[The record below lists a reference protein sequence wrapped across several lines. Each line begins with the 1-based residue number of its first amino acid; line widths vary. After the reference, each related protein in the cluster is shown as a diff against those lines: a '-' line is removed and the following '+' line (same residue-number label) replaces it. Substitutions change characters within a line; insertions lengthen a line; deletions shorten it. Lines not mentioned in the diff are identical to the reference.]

1 MRSIK
6 DFIDL
11 LKFLFY
17 YAYDYIYV
25 KNKPIPPD
33 YRLYYSYVLAMVQ
46 FYWLL
51 VIVCINLR
59 HTVMKYSTHENLEIM
74 KSIILRALEQAV

>member
-33 YRLYYSYVLAMVQ
+33 YRLYYSYVLATVQ
-46 FYWLL
+46 LYWLL
-51 VIVCINLR
+51 TIIYINLR
-59 HTVMKYSTHENLEIM
+59 GVVMKYNTHEHLEIM
-74 KSIILRALEQAV
+74 RTIILRAFEQAV

>member
-46 FYWLL
+46 LYWLL
-51 VIVCINLR
+51 TIIYINLR
-59 HTVMKYSTHENLEIM
+59 HTVMKYSTHETIELLWRITM
-74 KSIILRALEQAV
+74 RAFMQSF

>member
-1 MRSIK
+1 MHSIK
-6 DFIDL
+6 NFSDT

-17 YAYDYIYV
+17 YVYDYIYV

-33 YRLYYSYVLAMVQ
+33 YRLYYSYILSMVQ
-46 FYWLL
+46 CYWILTL
-51 VIVCINLR
+51 IYINLR

>member
-1 MRSIK
+1 MIN
-6 DFIDL
+6 L

-46 FYWLL
+46 LYWLITVL
-51 VIVCINLR
+51 CINLR
-59 HTVMKYSTHENLEIM
+59 HMIRKYSTHEHLEIM
-74 KSIILRALEQAV
+74 RTIIFRALEHVV

>member
-46 FYWLL
+46 LYWLL
-51 VIVCINLR
+51 IVLCINLR
-59 HTVMKYSTHENLEIM
+59 HTIMKYNTHETIEQLER
-74 KSIILRALEQAV
+74 IILRAFEQAV

>member
-1 MRSIK
+1 MLYNNFS
-6 DFIDL
+6 DA
-11 LKFLFY
+11 LKFFFY

-51 VIVCINLR
+51 TIIYINLR
-59 HTVMKYSTHENLEIM
+59 GVVMKYNTHEHLEIM
-74 KSIILRALEQAV
+74 KTIILKALEHAV